1 MFTFAFLTVCVCA
14 FTEFWSGIAVH
25 FIIVPH
31 EVIVVFS
38 IQRTELGY
46 LLSGADLDSG
56 EPLLPD
62 RTSIRY
68 LGERQST
75 VEFDTLLRGNISFGA
90 LLEVYGF
97 SAVPSPTYRG
107 PGAGNPYFT
116 GQYLTR
122 EHGSLGGGT
131 IDAIQVESARPYRDS
146 SIIGRYA
153 KALACAMRD
162 YVCMYY
168 LPAGEGRDAQPTP
181 GCEEQYHR
189 LCSRPTSTGCQLA
202 ISLLWTGVLLITL
215 LFNARFDAVGWAI

>member
-1 MFTFAFLTVCVCA
+1 
-14 FTEFWSGIAVH
+14 
-25 FIIVPH
+25 VPH
-31 EVIVVFS
+31 KVIVALLIVVYR

-46 LLSGADLDSG
+46 LLPGADLDSG
-56 EPLLPD
+56 EPLQAN
-62 RTSIRY
+62 RTSIHY
-68 LGERQST
+68 LAERQST
-75 VEFDTLLRGNISFGA
+75 IEFDALLRGNISFGA

-122 EHGSLGGGT
+122 EHGSLRGGM
-131 IDAIQVESARPYRDS
+131 IDAIQVESARPFRDS
-146 SIIGRYA
+146 SILGRYA

-168 LPAGEGRDAQPTP
+168 LPEGEGRHAQPTP

-189 LCSRPTSTGCQLA
+189 LCSRPASTGCQLA
-202 ISLLWTGVLLITL
+202 ISLWTGVLSIAM